1 MYRRAGKVGVG
12 LIAVIVS
19 FILLVGGGRRLHQ
32 LLGGILAVTSGAV
45 LVGMVGPV
53 TNLVLIMPA
62 VLSLLAVNYSE
73 APRVAV
79 SDQMPR
85 PIRLGAEPR
94 ISVER

>member
-1 MYRRAGKVGVG
+1 MDAR
-12 LIAVIVS
+12 
-19 FILLVGGGRRLHQ
+19 
-32 LLGGILAVTSGAV
+32 AV

-53 TNLVLIMPA
+53 TNLALIMPA
-62 VLSLLAVNYSE
+62 ALSLLAVNYSE
-73 APRVAV
+73 APRVAI